1 VSLPNLH
8 ACYHL
13 FQHARTFGTLTNTE
27 VGVKE
32 MVHRIF
38 KNIVP
43 HTNRKNIE
51 LDLLKR
57 YTTLQ
62 SIRHLA
68 DGGFDYRYLQPSIDF
83 INMSRDSKHLF
94 KDWFIIEDSL
104 EEEESEGILKW
115 ILLVYC

>member
-1 VSLPNLH
+1 
-8 ACYHL
+8 
-13 FQHARTFGTLTNTE
+13 
-27 VGVKE
+27 

-51 LDLLKR
+51 LDLLKH

-68 DGGFDYRYLQPSIDF
+68 DGGFDPRCSRPSPDF
-83 INMSRDSKHLF
+83 INISRDSKRLF
-94 KDWFIIEDSL
+94 KDWFIMKDSL
-104 EEEESEGILKW
+104 EDNSEESEGNTIF
-115 ILLVYC
+115 ILLLFIVMHC

>member
-1 VSLPNLH
+1 
-8 ACYHL
+8 
-13 FQHARTFGTLTNTE
+13 

-32 MVHRIF
+32 MVHRVF
-38 KNIVP
+38 KNMVP

-68 DGGFDYRYLQPSIDF
+68 DGGIDPRNSQPSMEF
-83 INMSRDSKHLF
+83 INISQHSKRLF
-94 KDWFIIEDSL
+94 KDWFIIEESPDL
-104 EEEESEGILKW
+104 DDEDSEGTNNNICIAK
-115 ILLVYC
+115 